1 MSFLKYNDLI
11 QHGDTVVLYL
21 GFSRMKQ
28 IKVKRNEV
36 YQTQFG
42 AVRHNDLIDSKFG
55 SKIKTSKGWV
65 YVLHPTPELW
75 TYTLPHRTQ
84 ILYSTD
90 ISMVLYQL
98 DLVPGKI
105 VVEAGTGSGSL
116 SHAITRTIAPNGHLY
131 TFDFHEQRAALAK
144 KEFKE
149 HGIGHLV
156 TAGHRDVCSDGFDLD
171 RIAEA
176 VFLDLP
182 SPWEALPHAKKV
194 LKDCGRICS
203 FSPCI
208 EQVQRACETMKELGF
223 HEINTMECLVRE
235 FNIQTT
241 SMSVPDLGFDKFGEE
256 TPGTVPKDSDATNDL
271 IEPQVGLAQKIDSSY
286 KKKLF
291 HHKRKADGSSKPG
304 SSKRLEVE
312 ADTKDTNADKEAV
325 DEDTMENNGE
335 NAEEEAQPETE
346 GNGNDST
353 PLDKEKCQKTM
364 YTCKSAAPKLIIPGH
379 TGYLTFAT
387 LYPAFKK

>member
-116 SHAITRTIAPNGHLY
+116 SHAITRTIAPDGHLY

-144 KEFKE
+144 EEFDE

-156 TAGHRDVCSDGFDLD
+156 TAGHRDVCSDGFNLEC
-171 RIAEA
+171 IADA

-235 FNIQTT
+235 YNIQTT
-241 SMSVPDLGFDKFGEE
+241 SMSVPDLGFEKFGED
-256 TPGTVPKDSDATNDL
+256 TPGTVPKDSDPNDDL
-271 IEPQVGLAQKIDSSY
+271 VEPQVGLAQRINSSY

-291 HHKRKADGSSKPG
+291 HRKRKADGSAKPG
-304 SSKRLEVE
+304 GSKKLEGN
-312 ADTKDTNADKEAV
+312 ADTKEVNADKIKETMDQNTV
-325 DEDTMENNGE
+325 DNNDENGE
-335 NAEEEAQPETE
+335 EEIQRESE
-346 GNGNDST
+346 GNGNEYV
-353 PLDKEKCQKTM
+353 PIDKSRKTM

-387 LYPAFKK
+387 LYPSFK